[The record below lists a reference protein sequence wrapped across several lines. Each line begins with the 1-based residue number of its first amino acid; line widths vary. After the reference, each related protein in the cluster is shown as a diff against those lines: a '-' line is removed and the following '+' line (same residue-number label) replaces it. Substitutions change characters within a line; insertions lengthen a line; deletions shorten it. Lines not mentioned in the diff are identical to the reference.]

1 MAPWSSS
8 SRGRRVCCCVLIGL
22 GVLVLGA
29 AVTAGIRRWLQPS
42 GHKQWEGAGTT
53 AHISEIFLGR
63 CFTYTQIIHPELRD
77 KNCQKIWNA
86 FKNSFIS
93 KDTCNITEEDYQP
106 LIKLT
111 TQTLPCNQFCFTHR
125 DKNCQKIWNA
135 FKNSFI
141 SKDTCNITE
150 EDYQPLIKLTTQT
163 LPCNQ
168 TLFWS
173 KTNVLVHRYTK
184 AQKEL
189 FTLEDTLLGYMADDL
204 IWCGSS
210 GNSEMNYQ
218 TCPSRMEN
226 CSNSPVS
233 VFWKTVSKKFAEAAC
248 GVVHVM
254 LNGSISRAFVRNS
267 IFGSIEVMNLHQERV
282 HSLRAWVMHDI
293 GGDFSDSC
301 SGSSINDLRSI
312 MREKNIPFTCQ
323 DDYKPVRYIQC
334 VSHPEHSS
342 CP

>member
-1 MAPWSSS
+1 MEIGSEMDKGTLKEGVEVGGEAEKRQVKETGEVQLQNLLLPRLWLALRCLRPPDPALHPMAPWSSS

-77 KNCQKIWNA
+77 KNCQEIWNA

-106 LIKLT
+106 LMKLT
-111 TQTLPCNQFCFTHR
+111 NQTL
-125 DKNCQKIWNA
+125 
-135 FKNSFI
+135 S
-141 SKDTCNITE
+141 
-150 EDYQPLIKLTTQT
+150 
-163 LPCNQ
+163 CNQ

-173 KTNVLVHRYTK
+173 KTSVLVHQYTK
-184 AQKEL
+184 AQEEL
-189 FTLEDTLLGYMADDL
+189 FTLGDTLLGYMADGL
-204 IWCGSS
+204 VWCGSS
-210 GNSEMNYQ
+210 GNSEMNYES
-218 TCPSRMEN
+218 CPSRTEN

-254 LNGSISRAFVRNS
+254 LNGSISRAFVQN
-267 IFGSIEVMNLHQERV
+267 
-282 HSLRAWVMHDI
+282 
-293 GGDFSDSC
+293 SDSC

-312 MREKNIPFTCQ
+312 MRKKKIPFTCQ

>member
-111 TQTLPCNQFCFTHR
+111 TQTLPCNQ
-125 DKNCQKIWNA
+125 
-135 FKNSFI
+135 
-141 SKDTCNITE
+141 
-150 EDYQPLIKLTTQT
+150 
-163 LPCNQ
+163 

-218 TCPSRMEN
+218 SCPSRMEN
-226 CSNSPVS
+226 CSNSPVF